1 MASAAKAPVVVSR
14 RWEGEWGEQA
24 LGDERGP
31 HPQST
36 GRCQKVLD
44 KEREVGRALPAAL
57 LGCWDPAR
65 LSMIR
70 QETSNKILYLIFSNS
85 AVS

>member
-1 MASAAKAPVVVSR
+1 MASAAKAPVAVSR
-14 RWEGEWGEQA
+14 RWEGERGEQA

-44 KEREVGRALPAAL
+44 KEREGRTGPASSSPGL
-57 LGCWDPAR
+57 LGPGKAIHDP
-65 LSMIR
+65 SG
-70 QETSNKILYLIFSNS
+70 NF
-85 AVS
+85 